1 MNETVLSVLIFAAL
15 ALAAI
20 GAVKRIGLWRQGRA
34 DATSM
39 SVGEL
44 IASLAKVPRRYGVD
58 LHHVVARDR
67 YMANTH
73 VATGGGFVAAAL
85 LMVVVYGFGIDSA
98 WLGVLLLLASGAM
111 FAGAL
116 FVRRR
121 RLDPPARLSRGP
133 WMRLP
138 KSLLVF
144 SASLFVMSLS
154 LVLPEGVGGMISG
167 GILGLV
173 LVAGIAWG
181 LLEMIVGMT
190 GGGSRITGP
199 TKHAFAGALHLAF
212 HRRPARFSTRDSAGI
227 RDSALLPLDLTNPEA
242 PLGVGKPSDFNWRQ
256 LLGFDACVQCGR
268 CEAVCPAFAAGQPL
282 NPKKL
287 IQDMVVGMAGGSDAA
302 YAGSPYPGDEPRRA
316 PGQHGGGPQQTIVG
330 ASPHARPAAQ
340 AVDSDSQTV
349 ASGPIQMKA
358 APGAAGEAT
367 DGDKLIHEFKVLV
380 EPETLWACTTC
391 RACVEECPMMI
402 EHVDAIV
409 DMRRHMTLE
418 QGATPGKGVEVLDN
432 LIATDNPGGFA
443 LEARLHWAADLDLPR
458 IAELQA
464 AREAARDPRPVEAL
478 LWLGDGAFDMRNQ
491 RTLRAFVQVL
501 RAARVDFAILGAEE
515 RDSGDVARRLGDE
528 ATFQSLATRNIAT
541 LSKYRFARII
551 TCDPHSFHVLGREYA
566 AFGGDYLVN
575 HHTSYMNELLA
586 AGRLSLDAT
595 RLATLGAVTWHD
607 PCYLGRYNGEF
618 EAPRSLLAALGL
630 EVREMQ
636 RSGFRSRCCGG
647 GGGAPVTD
655 IPGKQRIPDMRMGD
669 VRETGAEV
677 VAVGCPQC
685 TAMLEGVVAPAG
697 EAEPQVLD
705 LAELMARALVLEAS
719 TQGLATSTTQPTDA
733 EVAA

>member
-1 MNETVLSVLIFAAL
+1 MNETVLRETVLSVLIFAAL

-20 GAVKRIGLWRQGRA
+20 GAVKRIGMWRQGRA

-44 IASLAKVPRRYGVD
+44 IASLAKIPRRYGVD

-98 WLGVLLLLASGAM
+98 WLGGLLLLASGAM
-111 FAGAL
+111 FGGAL

-167 GILGLV
+167 GIVGLV
-173 LVAGIAWG
+173 LIAGIAWG
-181 LLEMIVGMT
+181 LWEMVVSMT
-190 GGGSRITGP
+190 GGGSRTAGP
-199 TKHAFAGALHLAF
+199 MKHAFAGALHLAF

-227 RDSALLPLDLTNPEA
+227 RDSALLPLDLSNPEA

-302 YAGSPYPGDEPRRA
+302 YAGSPYPGDEPKRA
-316 PGQHGGGPQQTIVG
+316 VGQHGGGPQQEIVG
-330 ASPHARPAAQ
+330 ASPYARPAGQ
-340 AVDSDSQTV
+340 AAS
-349 ASGPIQMKA
+349 SGPIQIKA
-358 APGAAGEAT
+358 AQDASGAKS
-367 DGDKLIHEFKVLV
+367 DSDKLIHEFKVLV

-418 QGATPGKGVEVLDN
+418 HGATPGKGVEVLDN

-443 LEARLHWAADLDLPR
+443 LEARLHWAADLNLPR
-458 IAELQA
+458 IAEVQA

-491 RTLRAFVQVL
+491 RTLRTFVQVL
-501 RAARVDFAILGAEE
+501 RAAKVDFAILGAEE

-528 ATFQSLATRNIAT
+528 ATFQSLAKRNIET
-541 LSKYRFARII
+541 LSHYRFARII

-586 AGRLSLDAT
+586 AGRLNLDGGKLT
-595 RLATLGAVTWHD
+595 HLGSVTWHD

-618 EAPRSLLAALGL
+618 EAPRTLLAALGL
-630 EVREMQ
+630 EVREME
-636 RSGFRSRCCGG
+636 RSGSRSRCCGG

-705 LAELMARALVLEAS
+705 LAELMARALVLTGPSSSDPKAS
-719 TQGLATSTTQPTDA
+719 MIPQADT